1 MDGPPAARMRPGTVC
16 CSMLNLPSQPG
27 TTGFLLLG
35 LGAAAGLALLVFGRA
50 HVRGRLAP
58 DAGHSLTSI
67 VTVGLAVSVASAP
80 FTTWRV
86 LEDIRRTAPIT
97 AEHARYVGAETKL
110 IDGELVERI
119 AALVP
124 ADQTYHVA
132 VDPRAYVEIRE
143 SLALWMGYALV
154 PRRQARAPESADWIV
169 TWGATPSRL
178 GLRAREPRLV
188 GRNRLADDE
197 PVYLARASP

>member
-1 MDGPPAARMRPGTVC
+1 M
-16 CSMLNLPSQPG
+16 
-27 TTGFLLLG
+27 
-35 LGAAAGLALLVFGRA
+35 
-50 HVRGRLAP
+50 
-58 DAGHSLTSI
+58 
-67 VTVGLAVSVASAP
+67 TVGLAVSVASAP

-154 PRRQARAPESADWIV
+154 PRPQVTIQSADSGARAWRRGTSA
-169 TWGATPSRL
+169 
-178 GLRAREPRLV
+178 
-188 GRNRLADDE
+188 
-197 PVYLARASP
+197 